1 MPIESYFSSFFLF
14 LLVSGL
20 GLLFLSLSF
29 GLRFWLCSVFGAIW
43 FQSQMRFGFVVFL
56 VLFDFSSF
64 GLWL

>member
-1 MPIESYFSSFFLF
+1 M
-14 LLVSGL
+14 GL
-20 GLLFLSLSF
+20 PFLSLFQSQIWEC
-29 GLRFWLCSVFGAIW
+29 GVFGAIS